1 MALGLGLAFPGGI
14 GARSGSGPRVAPILV
29 TPARSQ
35 ATVAGRTPAAPA
47 ATGSSVAVTSS
58 SPPTRGTTPRTAPR
72 PTPTTPPTVAPDVVN
87 TVNQTVSDVL
97 GNLPPGV
104 GGASH

>member
-35 ATVAGRTPAAPA
+35 APGAGRTPAAPA
-47 ATGSSVAVTSS
+47 APGSSVGVTS
-58 SPPTRGTTPRTAPR
+58 PPPAARGTTARTAPG
-72 PTPTTPPTVAPDVVN
+72 PAPTTPPTVAPDVVN

-104 GGASH
+104 GSASH